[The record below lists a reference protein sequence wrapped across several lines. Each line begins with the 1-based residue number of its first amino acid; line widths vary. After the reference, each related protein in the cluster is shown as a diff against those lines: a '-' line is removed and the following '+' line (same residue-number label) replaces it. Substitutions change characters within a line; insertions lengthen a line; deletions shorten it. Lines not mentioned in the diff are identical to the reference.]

1 MDREFGE
8 AGIAPTL
15 ELGMGDEILLAQQP
29 TLRLHQLEGG
39 PLGFELEF
47 EVSPAD
53 WQRIEAAQAFHLY
66 SGTRSASF
74 GQGFNAEQDVRV
86 VARLHSALVSQ
97 LEAQEDIFEAGGLI
111 LLAEPQQVYRR
122 SQDWLLV
129 NATQEV
135 APGVRGGFEVTR

>member
-1 MDREFGE
+1 MDREFAE

-15 ELGMGDEILLAQQP
+15 ELGLGEQILMADKP

-47 EVSPAD
+47 EVSAAD
-53 WQRIEAAQAFHLY
+53 WQRIEAAQAFHLD
-66 SGTRSASF
+66 SGERSATF
-74 GQGFNAEQDVRV
+74 GQGFNPEQDVRV
-86 VARLHSALVSQ
+86 VARLHQALVPQ
-97 LEAQEDIFEAGGLI
+97 MEAQEDIFEAGGLI
-111 LLAEPQQVYRR
+111 LLARPQEVYRR

-135 APGVRGGFEVTR
+135 APGVRGGFEVKR